1 MTHVFDAA
9 ARWLSRPW
17 VCAAFI
23 GVLVPGFGYGWLS
36 GWSADYL
43 LALNLYMSAVPYA
56 VMFLVL
62 YSQARDTLANQVQ
75 QGELI
80 RAMPG
85 ARNDLIGLEA
95 RLPAEIAAEAERMRV
110 ELHEDRSLHGDV

>member
-1 MTHVFDAA
+1 MTRIFDAC

-23 GVLVPGFGYGWLS
+23 GVLIPGFGFGWLS
-36 GWSADYL
+36 GWSPDYL
-43 LALNLYMSAVPYA
+43 LAFNLYMSAVPYA

-80 RAMPG
+80 RAIPG
-85 ARNDLIGLEA
+85 ARNELIGLEA
-95 RLPAEIAAEAERMRV
+95 KSPEEIEAERMRV
-110 ELHEDRSLHGDV
+110 ELQESPP

>member
-1 MTHVFDAA
+1 MTRAFDVC

-23 GVLVPGFGYGWLS
+23 GVLVPGFGYGAVT

-56 VMFLVL
+56 VMFVVL

-75 QGELI
+75 QSELI
-80 RAMPG
+80 RAMPD
-85 ARNDLIGLEA
+85 ARNELIGLESKS
-95 RLPAEIAAEAERMRV
+95 PEEIEALR
-110 ELHEDRSLHGDV
+110 GK